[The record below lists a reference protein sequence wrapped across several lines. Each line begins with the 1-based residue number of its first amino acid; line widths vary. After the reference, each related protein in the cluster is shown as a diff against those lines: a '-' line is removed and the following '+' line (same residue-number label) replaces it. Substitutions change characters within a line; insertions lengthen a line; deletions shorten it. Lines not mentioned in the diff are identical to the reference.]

1 MLLYLP
7 WHLRF
12 ASSTPLFAYSELRLL
27 RLMTLNGWLERE
39 PVLNATSRVTVLA
52 APGCG
57 HTGGAEWHLSH
68 H

>member
-39 PVLNATSRVTVLA
+39 PVLNATGESRCLPRWTVDTLA
-52 APGCG
+52 A
-57 HTGGAEWHLSH
+57 LSGN
-68 H
+68 